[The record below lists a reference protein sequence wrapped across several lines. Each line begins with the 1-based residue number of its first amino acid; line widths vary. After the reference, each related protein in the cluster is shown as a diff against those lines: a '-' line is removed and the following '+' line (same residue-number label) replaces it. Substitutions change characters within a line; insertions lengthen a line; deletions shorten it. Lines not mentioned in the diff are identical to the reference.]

1 MMILID
7 RTTYET
13 THHPATNEPNSHH
26 LSSIV
31 LSVCRNNN
39 ILTSRKQSNSG
50 RMIYRATMGNV
61 DDDDDDTKHD
71 LSRQA
76 KKNKRDVNEIMRN
89 ETVEHV
95 DCKKYIHA
103 YFFDMERNENS
114 FLALDYI
121 DLWNFSS
128 SSISRSFFS

>member
-1 MMILID
+1 
-7 RTTYET
+7 
-13 THHPATNEPNSHH
+13 
-26 LSSIV
+26 
-31 LSVCRNNN
+31 
-39 ILTSRKQSNSG
+39 
-50 RMIYRATMGNV
+50 MGNV